1 MSRTVSTIREPCYR
15 YSFIKIL
22 SFMFFYTCPL
32 ISLKISNTY
41 VKEIVNVIMTINIVI
56 KGLYL
61 AFN

>member
-1 MSRTVSTIREPCYR
+1 
-15 YSFIKIL
+15 
-22 SFMFFYTCPL
+22 MFFYTCPL